1 MVETGDG
8 GGCSQQ
14 AESVRPKLAA
24 QRQLDEGTQSAC
36 FVPGARFGHTYLRV
50 PRTCRM
56 RVSTRRSLSSCT
68 GARPMLA
75 CTFMPARHGHL
86 RAPPDRQSP
95 FIPYHP
101 GVFGPLLEGLSWW
114 KLPLSAGFW
123 FAPVTLIT
131 ARAHGDRPILSLLGG
146 ATACSNDH
154 VVGCDDSTRS
164 RSTTPAARG
173 GSLALLATHLPV
185 GLRHLLA
192 RRDAC
197 KSATLRPAAAGPSWV
212 ELAVAH
218 VLLF

>member
-131 ARAHGDRPILSLLGG
+131 ELMETDLYCLFSGAQPPARTTTSSAATTRQGLEAPLQQREVARSRCSLLTCRLACDTFWRG
-146 ATACSNDH
+146 AM
-154 VVGCDDSTRS
+154 R
-164 RSTTPAARG
+164 ARVPLSDRQRQVRLG
-173 GSLALLATHLPV
+173 
-185 GLRHLLA
+185 
-192 RRDAC
+192 
-197 KSATLRPAAAGPSWV
+197 
-212 ELAVAH
+212 
-218 VLLF
+218 